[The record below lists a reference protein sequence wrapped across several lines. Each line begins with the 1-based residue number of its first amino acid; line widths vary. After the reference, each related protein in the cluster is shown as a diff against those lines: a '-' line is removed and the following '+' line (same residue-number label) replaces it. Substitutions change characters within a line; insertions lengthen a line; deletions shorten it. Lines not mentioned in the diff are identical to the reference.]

1 MSDNVKTES
10 QNHDLDNDTEIKGTY
25 VIKRSKLWVSLQ
37 KQARLM
43 TAMLSHAHALQRS
56 ILMKLL
62 FFLTDKKKELIKVG
76 KISARLENLSYSLNN
91 EYLDQVSLYCSV
103 VVPSLA
109 PKFGTS
115 RRQITNIIKSLP
127 THSVD
132 TYICCSFNIFQLS
145 VQPKSTKYFIYY
157 YRFSRREN
165 R

>member
-43 TAMLSHAHALQRS
+43 TAMLSHAHALQWS

-103 VVPSLA
+103 VRSLA
-109 PKFGTS
+109 PKFWTS
-115 RRQITNIIKSLP
+115 RRQITTIKLTLP
-127 THSVD
+127 KHSVD
-132 TYICCSFNIFQLS
+132 IYICCSFVICHLS